1 MADKTYIYEAFRYQP
16 RADTDQTI
24 LQFVAP
30 ASEIREWAGVPRK
43 AFDYQHGFQR
53 SLSPQRVTE
62 VSRYFSE
69 DPRNVSP
76 TSVVVGFTG
85 DVKLEV
91 LPDRKLPPGARD
103 LGHQVL
109 IRVTV
114 PDYSEAPIEE
124 LTKLALKKLED
135 RLSVTTVAE
144 IKADVQTA
152 AANASELQDTDA
164 VDESFGITAEETA
177 GVDESVMPDRSYLED
192 FYAQLLSYSQG
203 LVTWPSEQQLREVLY
218 SIIKPAIIVDGQHR
232 IFGAANID
240 QDLRL
245 SVCALPAATWV
256 ESVFQ
261 FVVINQKAKP
271 IKPAFLSSIVATSLS
286 TDEISQVYGRLKE
299 SRVDVGRADR
309 MEQVNTD
316 PKSPFKGMID
326 FEVEGSPGF
335 LQFPGM
341 SKLVSEFFNIPR
353 SHPVLLTTGQWNG
366 VTGEWIEHFFALWA
380 GVRKTLETA
389 DARLWEQPTDANP
402 NNLLKIVTLQEVQRF
417 MLDTWADSR
426 FIKFTAPQETEA
438 HAASFWDEFPP
449 TFFTD
454 EWRKKGLQTSVGRSI
469 LRSAL
474 TETRRNAG
482 RKNWGHRRL
491 GLFSE

>member
-1 MADKTYIYEAFRYQP
+1 MADQTYIYEAFRYQP
-16 RADTDQTI
+16 RADTDQKI

-62 VSRYFSE
+62 VSRYFAQ

-91 LPDRKLPPGARD
+91 LPARKLPPGARD
-103 LGHQVL
+103 LGEQVL

-114 PDYSEAPIEE
+114 PDYSGTAIEE
-124 LTKLALKKLED
+124 LTGLALKKLEG

-144 IKADVQTA
+144 IKANVQAA

-177 GVDESVMPDRSYLED
+177 GVDEPEVPDRSYLED
-192 FYAQLLSYSQG
+192 FFAQLLAYSQG

-218 SIIKPAIIVDGQHR
+218 SIVKPAIIVDGQHR
-232 IFGAANID
+232 IFGAAMID

-245 SVCALPAATWV
+245 SVCALPDATWA

-286 TDEISQVYGRLKE
+286 TDEIGQVYGRLRE
-299 SRVDVGRADR
+299 SRVDVGRADT
-309 MEQVNTD
+309 MERVNTD
-316 PKSPFKGMID
+316 PQSPFKGMID
-326 FEVEGSPGF
+326 FEVEGATGF

-341 SKLVSEFFNIPR
+341 SKLVSEFFHIPR
-353 SHPVLLTTGQWNG
+353 THPVLLPTGQWDA
-366 VTGEWIEHFFALWA
+366 VTGAWLEQFFALWT
-380 GVRKTLETA
+380 GVRKTFETA
-389 DARLWEQPTDANP
+389 DARLWMQPSDANP

-426 FIKFTAPQETEA
+426 FIQFTTPQETEA
-438 HAASFWDEFPP
+438 NAAKFWDQFPT

-474 TETRRNAG
+474 TETRRFTG

>member
-1 MADKTYIYEAFRYQP
+1 MADKTYIYEAYRYQP
-16 RADTDQTI
+16 RADNNQTI

-62 VSRYFSE
+62 VSRYFAE

-91 LPDRKLPPGARD
+91 LPDRKLPPGARN
-103 LGHQVL
+103 LGDPVL
-109 IRVTV
+109 IQVTV

-124 LTKLALKKLED
+124 LTTLALRKLED
-135 RLSVTTVAE
+135 RLSVTAVAM

-152 AANASELQDTDA
+152 AAEASELQDADT

-177 GVDESVMPDRSYLED
+177 GVDESVVPDRSYLED
-192 FYAQLLSYSQG
+192 FYAQLLAYSQG
-203 LVTWPSEQQLREVLY
+203 YVTWPSEKQLREVLY

-245 SVCALPAATWV
+245 SVCALPAATWA

-286 TDEISQVYGRLKE
+286 ADEITQVYGRLKE
-299 SRVDVGRADR
+299 SRVDVGRAHT

-316 PKSPFKGMID
+316 SKSPFKGMID
-326 FEVEGSPGF
+326 FEVEGSDGF

-353 SHPVLLTTGQWNG
+353 SHPVLLPTGQWDG
-366 VTGEWIEHFFALWA
+366 VTGEWIEHFYALWM
-380 GVRKTLETA
+380 GVRKTFENA
-389 DARLWEQPTDANP
+389 DSRLWKQPTDANP

-426 FIKFTAPQETEA
+426 FIQFTTPQETEA
-438 HAASFWDEFPP
+438 HAAKFWDEFP
-449 TFFTD
+449 TAFFTD

-469 LRSAL
+469 LRTAL
-474 TETRRNAG
+474 TETRRSMG

>member
-16 RADTDQTI
+16 RTDADQKI

-62 VSRYFSE
+62 VSRYFAQ

-91 LPDRKLPPGARD
+91 LPPRKLPPGARD
-103 LGHQVL
+103 LGEQVL

-114 PDYSEAPIEE
+114 PDYSETPVEE
-124 LTKLALKKLED
+124 LTALALKKLEE

-152 AANASELQDTDA
+152 AAAAGELQDTDA

-177 GVDESVMPDRSYLED
+177 GLDESAMPDRSYLED
-192 FYAQLLSYSQG
+192 FYAQLLAYSQG
-203 LVTWPSEQQLREVLY
+203 LVTWPNDKQLREVLY

-232 IFGAANID
+232 IFGAANISE
-240 QDLRL
+240 DLRL
-245 SVCALPAATWV
+245 SVCALPDATWA

-271 IKPAFLSSIVATSLS
+271 IKPAFLSSIVATSLG
-286 TDEISQVYGRLKE
+286 TDEIDVVYERLKD
-299 SRVDVGRADR
+299 SRVDVGRADT
-309 MEQVNTD
+309 MERVNTD
-316 PKSPFKGMID
+316 PRSPFKGMID
-326 FEVEGSPGF
+326 FEVEGTVGF

-341 SKLVSEFFNIPR
+341 SKLVSEFFHIPR
-353 SHPVLLTTGQWNG
+353 SHPVLLPNG
-366 VTGEWIEHFFALWA
+366 LWAGVEGEWIEYFFALWT

-389 DARLWEQPTDANP
+389 DPRLWMQPSDANP

-426 FIKFTAPQETEA
+426 FIKFTTPQEVQTQ
-438 HAASFWDEFPP
+438 AAGFWEEFPS

-474 TETRRNAG
+474 TETRRFTG